1 MQKINYLGKNG
12 TKRLKENLIYYVETN
27 RCDVITA
34 DDINQWYNEIFYTKY
49 VKIPKGTSMSI
60 HNGTFGFSATSDIS
74 YTSDLEV
81 SAVVYNGCL
90 LHPDSGIDY
99 GIGGSSHSK
108 NTFKTKGITLLNDSG
123 KLRVW
128 LPTDGE
134 DFDSIEDNTTT
145 QIGLYHDIFIYY
157 TIPRESDKQT
167 YTYVVSVSENKLQT
181 PNQYGFELPFGFA
194 YPKPYTIISVYDDKG
209 NSSYKCS
216 QYTTILDGEEIV
228 YLLIIPESSSSIPTQ
243 FLVKL
248 KHTEAQ
254 WRGDL

>member
-12 TKRLKENLIYYVETN
+12 TKRLKENLINYVETN

-34 DDINQWYNEIFYTKY
+34 DDINQWYDEIFYTKY

-81 SAVVYNGCL
+81 SAVVYNGSL
-90 LHPDSGIDY
+90 LHPDSGIDC

-108 NTFKTKGITLLNDSG
+108 NTFKKKGITLLNDSG

-128 LPTDGE
+128 LQTDGD

-157 TIPRESDKQT
+157 TTPGESDKQT

-181 PNQYGFELPFGFA
+181 PNQYGFELPFGFT
-194 YPKPYTIISVYDDKG
+194 YPKPYTVISVNDDKG
-209 NSSYKCS
+209 NSSHECS

-228 YLLIIPESSSSIPTQ
+228 YLLIIPENATSSPTQ
-243 FLVKL
+243 FMVKL
-248 KHTEAQ
+248 KHTEA
-254 WRGDL
+254 